1 MLEIYFD
8 GVLLDPIN
16 YMELTQKWVMFDKEF
31 KLGMTPSREFNL
43 TVPKSVF
50 NENIE
55 NVKIVYQNNDYAY
68 LIVDKVSYDENNSI
82 PKAKLTLVDK
92 MVKANFNYDASQLV
106 PCSIKTIL
114 EDICDK
120 MGVELGTTTFTNEE
134 LVVDYYDN
142 TLLARDYLSFIS
154 ELAGGFAR
162 IENDGKLYIRTFNN
176 SKATSIMTDLCEKII
191 IGQKHEV
198 ERVVFDNGL
207 VKFEDVI
214 RDNYVPPITDEQWVL
229 SNGATLEN
237 GVISLPNMNSTA
249 TITIKWNKR
258 KNSFGIGFMLVN
270 GGNAHINTTYLD
282 ENMQKINPGGGNGR
296 AIVDKPNNYWYKE
309 GFGGNNQYGEA
320 ISKAVYIKLVFQRST
335 SFAPKPYTFKDVVIS
350 PITPNEYI
358 PYIYDTTSL
367 ETVYLNPSNVYCN
380 TQEEFDLMAKNIL
393 GFKYYNIDTGKT
405 YILNNTM
412 CGDVLKLSY
421 QGQNYFTIQN
431 TPDLNFLGV
440 WQGKYTFNVE
450 SQQQAE
456 TKVNG
461 LNTQVKAIRIKQNR
475 DENILSLAVED
486 IQTQKNVINNQ
497 LFNQINANTT
507 LIQQTASEI
516 TQSVNE
522 ITGQLSNDI
531 SGVASDLTN
540 ATNSLTGLIQQNTT
554 LIQQLA
560 TSIISTIRT
569 TGGNNLIRN
578 SVGYSETDFWEVSG
592 TGVVSTRQ
600 DDSMSLSGSEFILT
614 GDVVL
619 AQSYNT
625 QAGVSYSVSGKIK
638 HTAMGTPDT
647 IKIEIL
653 GQGGN
658 IIEVL
663 NTSEEFTEW
672 HEFSLEEPYIAT
684 IQNPTL
690 RITCTNNDVLEITD
704 LIVTLGENQ
713 SWSGY
718 FDEIYG
724 KEHKLDKNGL
734 RLSNLASNNASKT
747 TSTGIEILQNEQV
760 VAEVSKNRVLS
771 DNCVIKNSS
780 SIGELQTVVLDANN
794 IIEYV

>member
-8 GVLLDPIN
+8 GVLLDPDN
-16 YMELTQKWVMFDKEF
+16 YIELSQKWDMFDKEF
-31 KLGMTPSREFNL
+31 KLGMTPSREINL

-50 NENIE
+50 TNQEEVVI
-55 NVKIVYQNNDYAY
+55 KYAGNDYAH
-68 LIVDKVSYDENNSI
+68 LIVDKVSYDENGSV

-92 MVKANFNYDASQLV
+92 MINANFNYDASQLV

-120 MGVELGTTTFTNEE
+120 MGVELGTTTFTNDG
-134 LVVDYYDN
+134 LTVDYYDN

-162 IENDGKLYIRTFNN
+162 IENDGKLYIKTFNN
-176 SKATSIMTDLCEKII
+176 SNAKPIMTDLCEKII
-191 IGQKHEV
+191 VGQKHQIK
-198 ERVVFDNGL
+198 RVVFDNGVL
-207 VKFEDVI
+207 KFET
-214 RDNYVPPITDEQWVL
+214 NQDE
-229 SNGATLEN
+229 TLET
-237 GVISLPNMNSTA
+237 L
-249 TITIKWNKR
+249 
-258 KNSFGIGFMLVN
+258 
-270 GGNAHINTTYLD
+270 
-282 ENMQKINPGGGNGR
+282 
-296 AIVDKPNNYWYKE
+296 
-309 GFGGNNQYGEA
+309 
-320 ISKAVYIKLVFQRST
+320 
-335 SFAPKPYTFKDVVIS
+335 
-350 PITPNEYI
+350 
-358 PYIYDTTSL
+358 
-367 ETVYLNPSNVYCN
+367 YLNPSNVFIN
-380 TQEEFDLMAKNIL
+380 NKDEFDELVQNIL
-393 GFKYYNIDTGKT
+393 NFTYYNLDTGST
-405 YILNNTM
+405 YIMPTTH
-412 CGDVLKLSY
+412 CGDVLSLTYDGTTYYS
-421 QGQNYFTIQN
+421 IQN
-431 TPDLNFLGV
+431 TPNLKFLGV
-440 WQGKYTFNVE
+440 WQGSYILNVE
-450 SQQQAE
+450 SKAQAE

-461 LNTQVKAIRIKQNR
+461 LNTQVKAIRIRQNR

-486 IQTQKNVINNQ
+486 IKTQKNVINNQ

-507 LIQQTASEI
+507 LIQQTANEI

-531 SGVASDLTN
+531 SGVASDLTD

-592 TGVVSTRQ
+592 TGVVSTKQ

-704 LIVTLGENQ
+704 LIIALGENQ

-718 FDEIYG
+718 FDEVYG
-724 KEHKLDKNGL
+724 KEHKLDRNGL

-747 TSTGIEILQNEQV
+747 TSTGIEILQNEEV

-771 DNCVIKNSS
+771 DNCIIKNSS

>member
-68 LIVDKVSYDENNSI
+68 LILDKVSYDENNSI

-258 KNSFGIGFMLVN
+258 KNSFGIGFMVVN
-270 GGNAHINTTYLD
+270 GGNAHISMDYLD
-282 ENMQKINPGGGNGR
+282 KDGTRLNGNGN
-296 AIVDKPNNYWYKE
+296 AIKDKPDNYWHSVA
-309 GFGGNNQYGEA
+309 FGGNNQYGDA

-350 PITPNEYI
+350 PTTPNEYI

-380 TQEEFDLMAKNIL
+380 SQEEFDLMAKNIL

-405 YILNNTM
+405 YILNNTL

-421 QGQNYFTIQN
+421 QGQDYFTIQN
-431 TPDLNFLGV
+431 TPDLKYLGV
-440 WQGKYTFNVE
+440 WQGKYIFNVE

-507 LIQQTASEI
+507 LIQQTANEI

-531 SGVASDLTN
+531 SGVASDLTD
-540 ATNSLTGLIQQNTT
+540 ATNNLTGLIQQNTT

-614 GDVVL
+614 GNVVL

-704 LIVTLGENQ
+704 LIITLGENQ

-718 FDEIYG
+718 FDEVYG

>member
-8 GVLLDPIN
+8 GVLLDPLN

-31 KLGMTPSREFNL
+31 KLGVTPSREFSL
-43 TVPKSVF
+43 TIPKSVF
-50 NENIE
+50 NSNSKEVLI
-55 NVKIVYQNNDYAY
+55 KYMNNDYAH
-68 LIVDKVSYDENNSI
+68 LIIDKVTYDESGSI
-82 PKAKLTLVDK
+82 PKAKITLTDK
-92 MVKANFNYDASQLV
+92 MVLANFNYDASPICPTTV
-106 PCSIKTIL
+106 KGIL
-114 EDICDK
+114 EDICSK
-120 MGVELGTTTFTNEE
+120 IGVELGTTTFENED
-134 LVVDYYDN
+134 VSINFWDN
-142 TLLARDYLSFIS
+142 TIQAREYLSYIS
-154 ELAGGFAR
+154 ELAGGYAR
-162 IENDGKLYIRTFNN
+162 IENDGKLYIRYFSDDTD
-176 SKATSIMTDLCEKII
+176 KSIMTDLCEKII
-191 IGQKHEV
+191 IGQKHKI

-207 VKFEDVI
+207 VKYQTSED
-214 RDNYVPPITDEQWVL
+214 E
-229 SNGATLEN
+229 TLET
-237 GVISLPNMNSTA
+237 LYLNSVNVY
-249 TITIKWNKR
+249 INNEEEFIKIKNKI
-258 KNSFGIGFMLVN
+258 IGF
-270 GGNAHINTTYLD
+270 
-282 ENMQKINPGGGNGR
+282 E
-296 AIVDKPNNYWYKE
+296 YW
-309 GFGGNNQYGEA
+309 
-320 ISKAVYIKLVFQRST
+320 
-335 SFAPKPYTFKDVVIS
+335 
-350 PITPNEYI
+350 
-358 PYIYDTTSL
+358 
-367 ETVYLNPSNVYCN
+367 
-380 TQEEFDLMAKNIL
+380 
-393 GFKYYNIDTGKT
+393 NIDTGST
-405 YILNNTM
+405 YIMNNTM
-412 CGDVLKLSY
+412 CGDVLKLAY
-421 QGQNYFTIQN
+421 ENTNYFTIQN
-431 TPDLNFLGV
+431 TPSLNYMAV
-440 WQGKYTFNVE
+440 WQGSYQLNVD
-450 SQQQAE
+450 SATQNE
-456 TKVNG
+456 TKVISNG
-461 LNTQVKAIRIKQNR
+461 VQIKGIKIRQNR

-486 IQTQKNVINNQ
+486 IKTQKNVINNQ
-497 LFNQINANTT
+497 IFNDINANTT

-531 SGVASDLTN
+531 SGVASDLTD

-592 TGVVSTRQ
+592 TGVVSTKQ

-614 GDVVL
+614 GNVVL

-704 LIVTLGENQ
+704 LIIALGENQ

-718 FDEIYG
+718 FDEVYG
-724 KEHKLDKNGL
+724 KEHKLDRNGL

-747 TSTGIEILQNEQV
+747 TSTGIEILQNEEV

-771 DNCVIKNSS
+771 DNCIIKNSS
-780 SIGELQTVVLDANN
+780 SIGELQTVVLDENN

>member
-31 KLGMTPSREFNL
+31 KLGMTPSREFRL
-43 TVPKSVF
+43 TIPKSVF
-50 NENIE
+50 NPNTQE
-55 NVKIVYQNNDYAY
+55 VKIRYNNQDYAY
-68 LIVDKVSYDENNSI
+68 LIIDKYNVEENLVM
-82 PKAKLTLVDK
+82 PKVKLVLCDK
-92 MVKANFNYDASQLV
+92 MVLFNEGYDAS
-106 PCSIKTIL
+106 PICPTTCKGIL
-114 EDICDK
+114 EDICNK
-120 MGVELGTTTFTNEE
+120 FGVELGTTTFLNEDE
-134 LVVDYYDN
+134 SVNFWDSN
-142 TLLARDYLSFIS
+142 TTAREYISYIS
-154 ELAGGFAR
+154 EIAGGFAR
-162 IENDGKLYIRTFNN
+162 IENDGKLYIRYFEDVNTHQLNE
-176 SKATSIMTDLCEKII
+176 ALCEQIL
-191 IGQKHEV
+191 IGQPHKV
-198 ERVVFDNGL
+198 ERVVFDNGVL
-207 VKFEDVI
+207 KFSDTK
-214 RDNYVPPITDEQWVL
+214 RSNYCPNIYDTSWVF
-229 SNGATLEN
+229 SGGATLEN
-237 GVISLPNMNSTA
+237 GAIKLPNLNSTA
-249 TITIKWNKR
+249 KIRIKWNKR
-258 KNSFGIGFMLVN
+258 SKVMYLGFMVVN
-270 GGNAHINTTYLD
+270 GGNAHINTSYLD
-282 ENMQKINPGGGNGR
+282 RDGTRLSGNGN
-296 AIVDKPNNYWYKE
+296 AIKDKPNNYWHSIN
-309 GFGGNNQYGEA
+309 FGGNNQYGDALAE
-320 ISKAVYIKLVFQRST
+320 SQYVELTFQRSNN
-335 SFAPKPYTFKDVVIS
+335 FAPNEYSFKDVVICTDGYPS
-350 PITPNEYI
+350 GYR
-358 PYIYDTTSL
+358 PYIEENKL
-367 ETVYLNPSNVYCN
+367 ETLYINPSNVYIN
-380 TQEEFDLMAKNIL
+380 TEEQFDNLVHKIL
-393 GFKYYNIDTGKT
+393 GFKYWNLTTGNA
-405 YILNNTM
+405 YILPDAM
-412 CGDVLKLSY
+412 CGDVLYLPYNGS
-421 QGQNYFTIQN
+421 NYYTIQN
-431 TPDLNFLGV
+431 IPELKFLGL
-440 WQGKYTFNVE
+440 WNGGYELNLE
-450 SQQQAE
+450 SGVQQE
-456 TKVNG
+456 TKQKS

-507 LIQQTASEI
+507 LIQQTANEI

-619 AQSYNT
+619 SQSYNT

-713 SWSGY
+713 NWSGY
-718 FDEIYG
+718 FDEVYG
-724 KEHKLDKNGL
+724 KEHKLDRNGL

-771 DNCVIKNSS
+771 DNCIIKNSS

>member
-31 KLGMTPSREFNL
+31 KLGMTPSREFRL
-43 TVPKSVF
+43 TIPKSVF
-50 NENIE
+50 NPNTQE
-55 NVKIVYQNNDYAY
+55 VKIRYNNQDYAY
-68 LIVDKVSYDENNSI
+68 LIIDKYNVEENLVM
-82 PKAKLTLVDK
+82 PKVKLVLCDK
-92 MVKANFNYDASQLV
+92 MVLFNEEYDAS
-106 PCSIKTIL
+106 PICPTTCKGIL
-114 EDICDK
+114 EDICNK
-120 MGVELGTTTFTNEE
+120 FGVELGTTTFLNEDE
-134 LVVDYYDN
+134 SVNFWDSN
-142 TLLARDYLSFIS
+142 TTAREYISYIS
-154 ELAGGFAR
+154 EIAGGFAR
-162 IENDGKLYIRTFNN
+162 IENDGKLYIRYFEDVNTHQLNE
-176 SKATSIMTDLCEKII
+176 ALCEQIL
-191 IGQKHEV
+191 IGQPHEV
-198 ERVVFDNGL
+198 ERVVFDNGVL
-207 VKFEDVI
+207 KFSDTK
-214 RDNYVPPITDEQWVL
+214 RSNYCPNIYDTSWVF
-229 SNGATLEN
+229 SGGAFIDNGA
-237 GVISLPNMNSTA
+237 IKLPNLNSTA
-249 TITIKWNKR
+249 RIRIKWNKR
-258 KNSFGIGFMLVN
+258 SKVMYLGFMLVN
-270 GGNAHINTTYLD
+270 GGNAHINTNYLD
-282 ENMQKINPGGGNGR
+282 RDGTRLSGNGN
-296 AIVDKPNNYWYKE
+296 AIKDKPNNYWHSIN
-309 GFGGNNQYGEA
+309 FGGNNQYGDALAE
-320 ISKAVYIKLVFQRST
+320 SQYVELTFQRSNT
-335 SFAPKPYTFKDVVIS
+335 FAPNEYSFKDVVICTDGYPS
-350 PITPNEYI
+350 GYR
-358 PYIYDTTSL
+358 PYIEENKL
-367 ETVYLNPSNVYCN
+367 ETLYLNPSNVYIN
-380 TQEEFDLMAKNIL
+380 TEEQFDNLVHKIL
-393 GFKYYNIDTGKT
+393 GFKYWNLTTGNA
-405 YILNNTM
+405 YILPDAM
-412 CGDVLKLSY
+412 CGDVLYLPYNGS
-421 QGQNYFTIQN
+421 NYYTIQN
-431 TPDLNFLGV
+431 IPELKFLGL
-440 WQGKYTFNVE
+440 WNGGYELNLE
-450 SQQQAE
+450 SGVQQE
-456 TKVNG
+456 TKQKS

-507 LIQQTASEI
+507 LIQQTANEI

-531 SGVASDLTN
+531 SGVSSDLTD
-540 ATNSLTGLIQQNTT
+540 ATNNLTGLIQQNTS

-569 TGGNNLIRN
+569 TGGSNLIRN

-592 TGVVSTRQ
+592 TGVVSTKQ

-625 QAGVSYSVSGKIK
+625 QAGISYSVSGKIK

-718 FDEIYG
+718 FDEVYG

>member
-68 LIVDKVSYDENNSI
+68 LILDKVSYDENNSI
-82 PKAKLTLVDK
+82 PKAKLTLMDK
-92 MVKANFNYDASQLV
+92 MVKANFNYDASELM
-106 PCSIKTIL
+106 PCTIRDIL
-114 EDICDK
+114 EDICLK
-120 MGVELGTTTFTNEE
+120 MGVELGNEHFDNE
-134 LVVDYYDN
+134 DLEVDYWDN
-142 TLLARDYLSFIS
+142 TVQAREYLSYIS

-162 IENDGKLYIRTFNN
+162 IENDGKLWIRKFDN
-176 SKATSIMTDLCEKII
+176 SNSNTIDANMCEKII

-207 VKFEDVI
+207 VKFEDFI
-214 RDNYVPPITDEQWVL
+214 RDNYAPPITDEQWVL

-249 TITIKWNKR
+249 SITIKWDKR

-270 GGNAHINTTYLD
+270 GGNAHFSTDYLD
-282 ENMQKINPGGGNGR
+282 RDGTRLSGNGR
-296 AIVDKPNNYWYKE
+296 AILNKPDNYWHKE

-320 ISKAVYIKLVFQRST
+320 ISKAVYIRLVFQRSN

-367 ETVYLNPSNVYCN
+367 ETVYINPSNVYCN

-421 QGQNYFTIQN
+421 QGQDYFTIQN
-431 TPDLNFLGV
+431 TPDLKYLGV

-456 TKVNG
+456 TKVSG

-486 IQTQKNVINNQ
+486 IKTQKNVINNQ

-507 LIQQTASEI
+507 LIQQTANEI

-531 SGVASDLTN
+531 SGVASDLTD

-592 TGVVSTRQ
+592 AGVVSTRQ

-625 QAGVSYSVSGKIK
+625 QAGVSYSISGKIK

-663 NTSEEFTEW
+663 NTSEEFSEW

-704 LIVTLGENQ
+704 LIITLGENQ

-718 FDEIYG
+718 FDEVYG

-734 RLSNLASNNASKT
+734 RLSNLASSNASKT